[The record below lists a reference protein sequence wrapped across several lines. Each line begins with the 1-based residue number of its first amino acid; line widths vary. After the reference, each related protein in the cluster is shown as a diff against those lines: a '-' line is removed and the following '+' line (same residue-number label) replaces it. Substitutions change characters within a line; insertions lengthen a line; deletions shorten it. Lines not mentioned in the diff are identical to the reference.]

1 MKRIFAVV
9 MVLIMLFALCAVPAM
24 AEDAK
29 NSPTGSDKPTTP
41 DKPVTSPDTSD
52 VFALALG
59 TLALADGAVVAYYL
73 KKRREK

>member
-9 MVLIMLFALCAVPAM
+9 MVFVMLFAICAVPAM
-24 AEDAK
+24 AETAK
-29 NSPTGSDKPTTP
+29 TSPGAGNKPTTP

-59 TLALADGAVVAYYL
+59 TLALVDGAAITYYI
-73 KKRREK
+73 KNRKDK